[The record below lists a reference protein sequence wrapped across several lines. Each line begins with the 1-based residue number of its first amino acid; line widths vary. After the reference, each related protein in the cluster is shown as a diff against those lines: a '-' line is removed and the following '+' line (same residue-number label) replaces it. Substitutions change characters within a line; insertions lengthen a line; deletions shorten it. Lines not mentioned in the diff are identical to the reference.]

1 LLVSY
6 HTPVDQVKVT
16 LLSDPKWRQL
26 DAVRQGKLLAFPSDY
41 LSWDQPDPRWI
52 IGLYWLTGKLHPK
65 LIASAEVEKKVTEFY
80 CFVYGLSPQ
89 RIQEAILPK
98 IRGDYP

>member
-1 LLVSY
+1 MMELEQAFSPNWIVDPEINSY
-6 HTPVDQVKVT
+6 KAWWSPIKYRAGWV
-16 LLSDPKWRQL
+16 
-26 DAVRQGKLLAFPSDY
+26 AE
-41 LSWDQPDPRWI
+41 SWDQPDPRWI

-80 CFVYGLSPQ
+80 RFVYGLSPQ
-89 RIQEAILPK
+89 RIEEAVLPK